1 MRYDDIL
8 TDEQLHRYTQ
18 QFNLRAR
25 KYNQPA
31 LPLALIRDRILESAG
46 QCEWCGDNL
55 VGKDFELDHVVSLR
69 QGGQHQA
76 NNLVVACPDCNRR
89 KAEKAPLQFALE
101 IVARKGKNN
110 ALGAKNCLNSTKYKH
125 IRNVAYL
132 MTTQN
137 PTIKPN
143 HPRRIPTLVMFDLI
157 AGKKVT

>member
-101 IVARKGKNN
+101 IVARKGKTTPWVQK
-110 ALGAKNCLNSTKYKH
+110 LLEQH
-125 IRNVAYL
+125 EVQAY
-132 MTTQN
+132 TQRSLFDDD
-137 PTIKPN
+137 PKPN
-143 HPRRIPTLVMFDLI
+143 DKAESSEEDTDFGDVRPYRW
-157 AGKKVT
+157 